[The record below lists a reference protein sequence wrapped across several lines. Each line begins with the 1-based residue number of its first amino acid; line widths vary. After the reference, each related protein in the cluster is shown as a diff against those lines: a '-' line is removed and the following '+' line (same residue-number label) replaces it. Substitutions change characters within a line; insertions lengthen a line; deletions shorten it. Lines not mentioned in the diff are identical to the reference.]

1 VLIEVD
7 LPNGSVALRQPGAF
21 DRISVAVAVAVA
33 GEGEGEGSVDE
44 LVAVV
49 VRSGLGRVHPDGAHV
64 VVDPAALR
72 RLAGDAVTSS
82 WEAGFEGMCAYAAG
96 KGWVEADGGILAH
109 IEGSDGSG
117 HGLLSARLRWLPCG
131 PRCTGSDP
139 RVPSR
144 YPPTQGGRMA
154 IRDYDRL
161 FIGGDWIAPGG
172 TETIGVI
179 SPSTEEVIARVPEG
193 TEADIDKAV
202 AAARTAFDRGPW
214 PRMTPGERGA
224 ILAKVAAQIMA
235 EMADLA
241 EIITSE
247 MGSPISFATMGQV
260 LAPSMVFGYY
270 ADMASTF
277 AFDEIRTGLLNPSVL
292 VTKEPVGVVG
302 AIAPWNVP
310 LFIAAAKLAPSL
322 LAGCT
327 VVYKPA
333 PETPFD
339 AFRLAEIFTDAG
351 LPKGVLSVIPAGRQ
365 VSEHLVTHPGVD
377 KISFTGSGVG
387 GKRIGGLCG
396 ERLKRCTLELGGKS
410 AAIILDDAD
419 LSTTIP
425 ALLPNALMNNGQ
437 ACVAQTR
444 ILAPRASYDEV
455 VDAVVSGVA
464 AMVVGDPMDPA
475 TEVGPV
481 VAERQRAR
489 IEGYLDSGRE
499 EGATVALGGG
509 RPGGFDKGWYV
520 EPTVF
525 SHVDNKMK
533 IAQEEIFGPVLVV
546 IPYDGDE
553 QAVEIANDSSY
564 GLCGSVW
571 TGDNDR
577 GLGIARQVRTGTY
590 MLNATSPIDFATP
603 FGGYKESGVG
613 REFGPEGL
621 ESFLEK
627 KSIALPAGYTPG
639 I

>member
-1 VLIEVD
+1 
-7 LPNGSVALRQPGAF
+7 
-21 DRISVAVAVAVA
+21 
-33 GEGEGEGSVDE
+33 
-44 LVAVV
+44 
-49 VRSGLGRVHPDGAHV
+49 
-64 VVDPAALR
+64 
-72 RLAGDAVTSS
+72 
-82 WEAGFEGMCAYAAG
+82 
-96 KGWVEADGGILAH
+96 
-109 IEGSDGSG
+109 
-117 HGLLSARLRWLPCG
+117 
-131 PRCTGSDP
+131 
-139 RVPSR
+139 
-144 YPPTQGGRMA
+144 MA

-161 FIGGDWIAPGG
+161 FIGGDWVAPEGSDTIA
-172 TETIGVI
+172 VI
-179 SPSTEEVIARVPEG
+179 SPSTEEVIARVPDG

-214 PRMTPGERGA
+214 PRMTPVERA
-224 ILAKVAAQIMA
+224 EILTKVAAQLVA
-235 EMADLA
+235 EMNEMA
-241 EIITSE
+241 EIITNE
-247 MGSPISFATMGQV
+247 MGSPISFSALGQV
-260 LAPSMVFGYY
+260 LAPSMIFKYY
-270 ADMASTF
+270 ADLASTF
-277 AFDEIRTGLLNPSVL
+277 AFDELRTGLLNPNML
-292 VTKEPVGVVG
+292 VSKEPVGVVG

-322 LAGCT
+322 VAGCT

-339 AFRLAEIFTDAG
+339 GFRLAEIFAEAG
-351 LPKGVLSVIPAGRQ
+351 LPKGVLSVVPAGRQ

-377 KISFTGSGVG
+377 KISFTGSAVG

-419 LSTTIP
+419 LATTIST
-425 ALLPNALMNNGQ
+425 LLPNAIMNNGQ

-444 ILAPRASYDEV
+444 ILAPRARYDEV
-455 VDAVVSGVA
+455 VDALVTGVA
-464 AMVVGDPMDPA
+464 ALSVGDPLDPA
-475 TEVGPV
+475 TDVGPV

-489 IEGYLDSGRE
+489 IEGYLESGRE
-499 EGATVALGGG
+499 EGATVAIGGG
-509 RPGGFDKGWYV
+509 RPGEFSKGWYV

-525 SHVDNKMK
+525 SNVDNKMK

-553 QAVEIANDSSY
+553 QAVDIANDSTY

-571 TGDNDR
+571 TNDNDR

-590 MLNATSPIDFATP
+590 MVNAPVPIDFATP

-621 ESFLEK
+621 ESFLEQ
-627 KSIALPAGYTPG
+627 KSIALPVGFTPA